1 MFFGL
6 SKGVRIFRKVKA
18 TEGPPRRRSNATPH
32 KEIPN
37 VNAETAEKP
46 RSSSGGIVDKDLILL
61 GHGSGGKLSHQLLS
75 DLVIPALSGI
85 PEAGQNDAA
94 VLAHNGGRLAFT
106 TDSYVVDPIFFPGGN
121 IGDLAVNG
129 TVNDLAMM
137 GARPLFLSVGLILEE
152 GFSRTDLAA
161 ILGSMRTA
169 ADCAGVAIVTGDTK
183 VVPRGKADRIFIN
196 TSGVGVLDHDLVIT
210 GSGAIPGDAVILS
223 GTIGDHGIA
232 VLAAREGLELESGI
246 RSDSAPLN
254 GLVAE
259 LLAEGD
265 ALHVLRDP
273 TRGGVATTLKEI
285 AIQSRVG
292 ITIRENSLPL
302 NGAVRGV
309 CAILGLDPL
318 YVANEG
324 KLLAI
329 VAPQAADRVLAR
341 MRAHPFGRNA
351 ALIGEVTEAAAGRVQ
366 METLVGGMRG
376 VEMLAGEQLPRI
388 C

>member
-1 MFFGL
+1 L
-6 SKGVRIFRKVKA
+6 D
-18 TEGPPRRRSNATPH
+18 N
-32 KEIPN
+32 
-37 VNAETAEKP
+37 
-46 RSSSGGIVDKDLILL
+46 DLILL
-61 GHGSGGKLSHQLLS
+61 GHGSGGKLSHQLL
-75 DLVIPALSGI
+75 DELIIPTLAGSL
-85 PEAGQNDAA
+85 PAGQNDAA
-94 VLAHNGGRLAFT
+94 LLDHGGQRLAFT
-106 TDSYVVDPIFFPGGN
+106 TDSYVVEPIFFPGGN

-137 GARPLFLSVGLILEE
+137 GARPLWLSVGLILEE
-152 GFSRTDLAA
+152 GFSRRELGL
-161 ILGSMRTA
+161 ILTAMREA
-169 ADCAGVAIVTGDTK
+169 ADRAGIAIVTGDTK

-196 TSGVGVLDHDLVIT
+196 TSGIGVLEHDLQIT
-210 GSGAIPGDAVILS
+210 GAGARPGDQVLVS

-232 VLAAREGLELESGI
+232 VLAAREGLALQSDV

-254 GLVAE
+254 GLVSE
-259 LLAEGD
+259 LLALGG

-285 AIQSRVG
+285 ALQSGV
-292 ITIRENSLPL
+292 TMTLREASLPL
-302 NGAVRGV
+302 TGAVRGV

-329 VAPQAADRVLAR
+329 VAPERAAESLAL
-341 MRAHPFGRNA
+341 MRRHPLGRDA
-351 ALIGEVTEAAAGRVQ
+351 AIIGEVTELSAGRLQ
-366 METLVGGMRG
+366 LATAVGGMRA